1 MLKSIKATNY
11 DNISLT
17 LYTSDTNFR
26 NQGFVIKKVEGLGPV
41 KGNINTSDEANG
53 NGGIYIFS
61 KKEPRNIVITLAL
74 KEFSETTKPEKTR
87 PSIYR
92 TFQIGKLVTLLITTD
107 TRTVTCVGYT
117 ESCEPDIF
125 SDKEDVVI
133 SIICPD
139 PLLYNTSESSYSASW
154 DATNKV
160 YNLAPH
166 SYGDCPTGFKIAVQ
180 VTGTGLGN
188 FLLKETKTGR
198 VMDIYTG
205 SINVGGITGVK
216 AGDLITINTKRG
228 EKAITLKRS
237 GVEYSIINLIQD
249 GSSWFE
255 VRYGVV
261 PFTLSTSSTGNNAS
275 VKMTWNDAFEGV

>member
-17 LYTSDTNFR
+17 MYMSDTNFR
-26 NQGFVIKKVEGLGPV
+26 NLGFAIKKVEGLGPV

-53 NGGIYIFS
+53 NGGIYISS
-61 KKEPRNIVITLAL
+61 KKEPRNIIITLAL
-74 KEFSETTKPEKTR
+74 KQFSSTTNPEKTR
-87 PSIYR
+87 QSIYR

-107 TRTVTCVGYT
+107 NRTVTCVGYT

-125 SDKEDVVI
+125 SDNQDVAI

-139 PLLYNTSESSYSASW
+139 PVLYDTTERSYSGSW
-154 DATNKV
+154 NATNKV
-160 YNLAPH
+160 YDLAPF
-166 SYGDCPTGFKIAVQ
+166 SYGDCPVGFKMAIQ

-188 FLLKETKTGR
+188 FLLTETKTGR
-198 VMDIYTG
+198 VMSIYTG
-205 SINVGGITGVK
+205 SASIGGKTGIQ
-216 AGDLITINTKRG
+216 AGDLITIITKRG
-228 EKAITLKRS
+228 EKAITLKRG

-255 VRYGVV
+255 ARYGAV
-261 PFTLSTSSTGNNAS
+261 PFTLSTGSTSNNAS
-275 VKMTWNDAFEGV
+275 VKMTWYDAFEGV